1 MKWSIATHKLLTGT
15 GSTDMLETC
24 GESPSKWHKFL
35 NDKGRV
41 FLTPLLFGLWSHMQR
56 SCYRQLQL
64 GFSSP
69 CQTRDLSVKAT
80 IRCYL
85 MSSLLPQ
92 WLPLFSIVDYSLA
105 TFKIFQNKQT
115 KKIGAFVS
123 LFQEE
128 GFPFRVVISFLPPK
142 SCLRTLFCPTKPF
155 RL

>member
-56 SCYRQLQL
+56 GCYRQLQL
-64 GFSSP
+64 GCSSP

-80 IRCYL
+80 IKCYL

-115 KKIGAFVS
+115 KKNRCFCKSVS
-123 LFQEE
+123 RGRLSIQSGHFI
-128 GFPFRVVISFLPPK
+128 F
-142 SCLRTLFCPTKPF
+142 TTKE
-155 RL
+155 LSQDIILSYKAL